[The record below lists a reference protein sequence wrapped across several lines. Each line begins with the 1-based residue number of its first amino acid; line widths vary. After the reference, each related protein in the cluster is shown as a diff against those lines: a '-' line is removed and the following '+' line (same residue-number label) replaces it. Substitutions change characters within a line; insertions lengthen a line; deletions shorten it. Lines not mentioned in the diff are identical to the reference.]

1 MRIQT
6 GKHSCFLILGWPIK
20 CREKRKIIGRVRG
33 MKERERE
40 RCAFISLSSLSHY
53 HTSMHSTD
61 NLKAALEY
69 LLPKVRLVQQ
79 QMKHTITDPSNSSV
93 PSISVWTHA
102 KAWNSRAETFLLMCP
117 LLLFLL
123 TQCRGQKSLHG
134 CLLLVWLSGWDNRKR
149 IAGSWNQ
156 FVARFLF

>member
-1 MRIQT
+1 MQ
-6 GKHSCFLILGWPIK
+6 
-20 CREKRKIIGRVRG
+20 REKKDHRKSEGNER
-33 MKERERE
+33 ERERE

-102 KAWNSRAETFLLMCP
+102 KA
-117 LLLFLL
+117 
-123 TQCRGQKSLHG
+123 
-134 CLLLVWLSGWDNRKR
+134 
-149 IAGSWNQ
+149 
-156 FVARFLF
+156 